1 MLFTTELMLQDSFD
15 LEIATPIGSLLLYPA
30 ST

>member
-15 LEIATPIGSLLLYPA
+15 LEIPTPIGSLLLYPA